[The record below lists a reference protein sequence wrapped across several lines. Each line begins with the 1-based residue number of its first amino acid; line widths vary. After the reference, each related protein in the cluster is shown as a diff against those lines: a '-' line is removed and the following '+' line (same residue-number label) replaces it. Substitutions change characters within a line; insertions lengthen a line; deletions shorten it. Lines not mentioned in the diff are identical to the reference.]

1 MCIEDILGLKRRGNV
16 LTIDPCIPGK
26 WREYSLDYCFGS
38 SVYAIRVLNPQ
49 GVSRGV
55 AKIEV
60 NGAICQEIEL
70 AAEGGIQQVTVVMG
84 QESTPDF

>member
-1 MCIEDILGLKRRGNV
+1 
-16 LTIDPCIPGK
+16 
-26 WREYSLDYCFGS
+26 
-38 SVYAIRVLNPQ
+38 VYAIRVLNPQ